1 MCRVLNV
8 SKSCYYSWLFNG
20 AYINKIDVKLY
31 ELVKDIF
38 ILSKRTYGTIRI
50 KEELEDDYG
59 VIVSRKRIAK
69 IMRYYNLKAKIK
81 RRFVNTT
88 DSNHNNEIAPNILN
102 RDFYAANPDE
112 KYVGDITY
120 IQTTQGWLYLATVI
134 DLYSRKVV
142 GWSIDENMKTSLIN
156 NALDMAIKNR
166 NPPKGLLFH
175 SDRGV
180 QYASNS
186 FKELLHKNEI
196 IQSMSRRANC
206 WDNAVA
212 ESFFHSL
219 KTELFYQESL
229 KNKAKTNEML
239 FEYIEIFYNRK
250 RRHSYTNY
258 LSPSNFEEKMLQTEM
273 PA

>member
-20 AYINKIDVKLY
+20 SNVYKIDVKLCK
-31 ELVKDIF
+31 LVKEIF
-38 ILSKRTYGTIRI
+38 KKSKRTYGTIRI

-69 IMRYYNLKAKIK
+69 IMKYYNLKAKIK

-88 DSNHNNEIAPNILN
+88 DSNHNNEIAPNILDRN
-102 RDFYAANPDE
+102 FYASNPDE

-142 GWSIDENMKTSLIN
+142 GWSIDENMKTSLIID
-156 NALDMAIKNR
+156 ALEMAITTR
-166 NPPKGLLFH
+166 NPNPGLIFH
-175 SDRGV
+175 SDRGT

-186 FKELLHKNEI
+186 FKELLQKNNI
-196 IQSMSRRANC
+196 TQSTPSMST
-206 WDNAVA
+206 
-212 ESFFHSL
+212 S
-219 KTELFYQESL
+219 
-229 KNKAKTNEML
+229 
-239 FEYIEIFYNRK
+239 
-250 RRHSYTNY
+250 
-258 LSPSNFEEKMLQTEM
+258 
-273 PA
+273 